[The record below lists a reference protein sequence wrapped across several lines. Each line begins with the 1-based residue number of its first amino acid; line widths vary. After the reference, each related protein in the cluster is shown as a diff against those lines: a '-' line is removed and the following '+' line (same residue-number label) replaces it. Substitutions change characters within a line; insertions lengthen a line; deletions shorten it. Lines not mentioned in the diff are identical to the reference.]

1 MILVDTSAWI
11 NYLHVNDRVPDE
23 HGGKDC
29 NNMFGTDACL
39 THIQSLQW
47 NQNGLLTPRKWGAKR
62 NSGMASLMIIQTG
75 SSVPSTKYGRTL
87 GRKDSL

>member
-39 THIQSLQW
+39 THIQSL
-47 NQNGLLTPRKWGAKR
+47 
-62 NSGMASLMIIQTG
+62 
-75 SSVPSTKYGRTL
+75 
-87 GRKDSL
+87 